1 MYRKQHIT
9 ARINPYYI
17 KVAIEIARRFAR
29 SKNWAINYIMQK
41 GIEYLVKNEDV
52 DPKLKIEMYKGLIL
66 DKTRELDELD
76 KMRSS
81 YLRDHEEGYR
91 HTNISPKV
99 SKAIRLEYLSKDPE
113 VRKHL
118 EFIFNE
124 MDRVIEEINE
134 YEEKAIELQKELM
147 KEKWKDMNTI
157 LRKAFEKDLETR
169 GMKEDEEIVDPY
181 ELGLTVDPNKI
192 KLSRK
197 SEIPST

>member
-1 MYRKQHIT
+1 LYRKQHIT

-41 GIEYLVKNEDV
+41 GIEYLVENEDA

-81 YLRDHEEGYR
+81 YLREHEEAYKF
-91 HTNISPKV
+91 TNISPRV
-99 SKAIRLEYLSKDPE
+99 SKAKRLEYLSKDPE
-113 VRKHL
+113 VRSYL

-124 MDRVIEEINE
+124 EDRVIEEINK
-134 YEEKAIELQKELM
+134 YKKKARELQKELM
-147 KEKWKDMNTI
+147 KEKWKDMDTI
-157 LRKAFEKDLETR
+157 LQKAFEKDLETR
-169 GMKEDEEIVDPY
+169 GLRREDKEIVDPY
-181 ELGLTVDPNKI
+181 ELGLRVDPNKI
-192 KLSRK
+192 RLSK
-197 SEIPST
+197 EK

>member
-41 GIEYLVKNEDV
+41 GIEYLVENEDA

-81 YLRDHEEGYR
+81 YLREHEEAYKF
-91 HTNISPKV
+91 TNISPRV
-99 SKAIRLEYLSKDPE
+99 SKAKRLEYLSKDPE
-113 VRKHL
+113 VRSYL

-124 MDRVIEEINE
+124 EDRVIEEINK
-134 YEEKAIELQKELM
+134 YKKKARELQKELM
-147 KEKWKDMNTI
+147 KEKWKDMDTI
-157 LRKAFEKDLETR
+157 LQKAFEKDLETR
-169 GMKEDEEIVDPY
+169 GLRREDKEIVDPY
-181 ELGLTVDPNKI
+181 ELGLRVDPNKI
-192 KLSRK
+192 RLSK
-197 SEIPST
+197 EK

>member
-1 MYRKQHIT
+1 
-9 ARINPYYI
+9 
-17 KVAIEIARRFAR
+17 
-29 SKNWAINYIMQK
+29 
-41 GIEYLVKNEDV
+41 
-52 DPKLKIEMYKGLIL
+52 MYKGLIL

-81 YLRDHEEGYR
+81 YLRDHEEAYR
-91 HTNISPKV
+91 NTNISPKV
-99 SKAIRLEYLSKDPE
+99 SKLKRLEYLSKDPE

-147 KEKWKDMNTI
+147 KEKWKDMDAI

-169 GMKEDEEIVDPY
+169 GLRREDKEIVDPY
-181 ELGLTVDPNKI
+181 ELGLRVDPNKI
-192 KLSRK
+192 RLPKE
-197 SEIPST
+197 SENP